1 MGIYDDMLEMEHPT
15 STRHPRMPEM
25 DRAAQFAPFA
35 ALTGYDR
42 IIMETGRLTD
52 ERKDLDETRLYDL
65 NSAVN
70 ELMSGIH
77 EKPSVELTRFVPDRL
92 KDGGEYVKVSGS
104 LREID
109 PVNRVLVMSDHT
121 RISLD
126 DIFEIKI
133 L

>member
-1 MGIYDDMLEMEHPT
+1 MEHPT
-15 STRHPRMPEM
+15 SKRHPRMPEM

-42 IIMETGRLTD
+42 IIVETGRLTD

-65 NSAVN
+65 NSTVN

-126 DIFEIKI
+126 DLFEIKI

>member
-42 IIMETGRLTD
+42 IIVETGRLTD

-133 L
+133 M

>member
-1 MGIYDDMLEMEHPT
+1 MEHPT
-15 STRHPRMPEM
+15 SKRHPRMPEM

-42 IIMETGRLTD
+42 IIVETGRLTD
-52 ERKDLDETRLYDL
+52 DRKDLDETRLYDL